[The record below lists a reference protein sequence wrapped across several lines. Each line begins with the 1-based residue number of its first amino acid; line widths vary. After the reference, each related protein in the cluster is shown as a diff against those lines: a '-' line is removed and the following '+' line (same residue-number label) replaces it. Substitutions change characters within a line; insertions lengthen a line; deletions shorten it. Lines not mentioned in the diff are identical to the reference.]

1 MHSQNPMYV
10 ASFQWSAKYIQ
21 VPWSI
26 VFATVKQQRRSVPV
40 MCNFTG
46 NTSLLLRPKHPY
58 SLLSFFTLS
67 PIQSVLGAVSKTQLC
82 EEFAVMGLSSDCWG
96 WIHCNIHNF
105 FNVLQAQAQTLAQNC
120 GFFLGINLSS
130 ALASVMN
137 FFSFWFFRQWKEWA
151 HLSVALGFT
160 TCLWN
165 SQNSCFCWAFL

>member
-46 NTSLLLRPKHPY
+46 NTSLLLWPKHPY

-96 WIHCNIHNF
+96 WIHCKIHNY
-105 FNVLQAQAQTLAQNC
+105 
-120 GFFLGINLSS
+120 FLC
-130 ALASVMN
+130 LASSSSN
-137 FFSFWFFRQWKEWA
+137 PGPKLWIFFGDKSVISLGKCDELLQFLI
-151 HLSVALGFT
+151 LSAMKRMSTFECGSRFHNLP
-160 TCLWN
+160 LEL
-165 SQNSCFCWAFL
+165 SK